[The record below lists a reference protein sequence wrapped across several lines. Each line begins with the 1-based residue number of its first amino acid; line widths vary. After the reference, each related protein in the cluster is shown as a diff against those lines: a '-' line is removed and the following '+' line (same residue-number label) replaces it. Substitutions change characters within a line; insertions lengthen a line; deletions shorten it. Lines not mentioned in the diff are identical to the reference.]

1 MRRRLLLSTLAV
13 AVVAILLLGIPLAY
27 IAHKL
32 VYEEAGRSL
41 DREASSI
48 AGRRRLPPGVPPAGH
63 RRGDR
68 AGVPRRHI
76 AITLPDGRTVTAGP
90 PRRGRVLSAAA
101 AHGAVRV
108 RVSRPEAQ
116 VRDEALRRLLLIV
129 SLALLGVAVTVG
141 LAMVQARRLTL
152 PLIDLAETAD
162 RLGSGNARPRPRRY
176 GIPEVDRVAEV
187 LDHSAVRITDL
198 LIASREFAS
207 DASHQ
212 LRTPLTALSMRLEEM
227 IEAADYPDVVR
238 EEGAAAVAQT
248 ERLVAV
254 VEQLLARARHDRTGG
269 AVPSPIDE
277 IIRQQV
283 EEWRPSFRKA
293 GRDVRIVGEQGLVG
307 MTNPEGLSQIIATL
321 LENSLMHGAGTV
333 TIHTKPGASS
343 VVVEIGDEGS
353 GIPSELE
360 PRIFERTVS
369 GGRGTGLGLYLAR
382 SLAVVDGGPAG
393 AHPGPSRGVRRV
405 PARGR
410 RGPAGRRTRRDRPR
424 LDLGVAPGSRRSA

>member
-27 IAHKL
+27 AAHKL
-32 VYEEAGRSL
+32 IYEEAGQSL
-41 DREASSI
+41 DREASAI
-48 AGRRRLPPGVPPAGH
+48 AGGVAYTLESRQPVTGAAIAREYPG
-63 RRGDR
+63 
-68 AGVPRRHI
+68 RHI
-76 AITLPDGRTVTAGP
+76 AVTLPGGAAVEAGP
-90 PRRGRVLSAAA
+90 RPRP
-101 AHGAVRV
+101 GARQLTATASGPGVRV
-108 RVSRPEAQ
+108 RLSRPASQLKDQE
-116 VRDEALRRLLLIV
+116 LRLLLFIG

-141 LAMVQARRLTL
+141 LAMVQARKLTL
-152 PLIDLAETAD
+152 PLRDLAETAD
-162 RLGSGNARPRPRRY
+162 RLGTGNARPRRRRY

-187 LDHSAVRITDL
+187 LDRSAVRIADL
-198 LIASREFAS
+198 LAASREFAS

-227 IEAADYPDVVR
+227 IDAADYPDVVR

-269 AVPSPIDE
+269 AVASPIDE

-283 EEWRPSFRKA
+283 EEWRPIFRRD

-307 MTNPEGLSQIIATL
+307 MTNPEGLSQIVATL
-321 LENSLMHGAGTV
+321 LDNSLMHGAGTV

-343 VVVEIGDEGS
+343 VVVEVGDEGA
-353 GIPSELE
+353 GIPPELE
-360 PRIFERTVS
+360 PRIFERSVS

-382 SLAVVDGGPAG
+382 SLAVVDGGRLELIQSRPAVF
-393 AHPGPSRGVRRV
+393 GVFLREAAEARLAGERV
-405 PARGR
+405 VL
-410 RGPAGRRTRRDRPR
+410 GPA
-424 LDLGVAPGSRRSA
+424 

>member
-13 AVVAILLLGIPLAY
+13 AVVALLLLGIPLAY
-27 IAHKL
+27 AAHKL

-48 AGRRRLPPGVPPAGH
+48 AGGVGYSLEAHQPVTGTVLAREYPG
-63 RRGDR
+63 
-68 AGVPRRHI
+68 RHVS
-76 AITLPDGRTVTAGP
+76 ITLPDGRTVTAGP
-90 PRRGRVLSAAA
+90 PARGRVLSATAT
-101 AHGAVRV
+101 HGRVRV

-116 VRDEALRRLLLIV
+116 IRDAALRLLLLV
-129 SLALLGVAVTVG
+129 GSLALLCVAVTVG
-141 LAMVQARRLTL
+141 LAMVQARKLTL
-152 PLIDLAETAD
+152 PLVDLAETAD

-187 LDHSAVRITDL
+187 LDRSAVRITDL
-198 LIASREFAS
+198 LVASREFAA

-238 EEGAAAVAQT
+238 EEGAAAVAQA

-277 IIRQQV
+277 IIAQQV

-293 GRDVRIVGEQGLVG
+293 GRDVRIIGEQGLVG
-307 MTNPEGLSQIIATL
+307 MTHPEGFSQIVATL
-321 LENSLMHGAGTV
+321 LENSLVHGAGTV

-343 VVVEIGDEGS
+343 VVVEVGDEGE
-353 GIPSELE
+353 GIPAGLE
-360 PRIFERTVS
+360 PRIFERSVS
-369 GGRGTGLGLYLAR
+369 GGHGTGLGLYLAR
-382 SLAVVDGGPAG
+382 SLAVVDGGRLELLHSRPAVF
-393 AHPGPSRGVRRV
+393 GVFLRQAAEVRLAAERV
-405 PARGR
+405 VM
-410 RGPAGRRTRRDRPR
+410 GPA
-424 LDLGVAPGSRRSA
+424 

>member
-13 AVVAILLLGIPLAY
+13 AVVALLLLGIPLAY
-27 IAHKL
+27 AAHKL

-48 AGRRRLPPGVPPAGH
+48 AGGVGYSLEARQPVTPAVLAREYPG
-63 RRGDR
+63 
-68 AGVPRRHI
+68 RHVS
-76 AITLPDGRTVTAGP
+76 ITLPDGRTLTAGP
-90 PRRGRVLSAAA
+90 QRRGRVLSSTAV
-101 AHGAVRV
+101 HGRVRV

-116 VRDEALRRLLLIV
+116 VRDAALRLLLLV
-129 SLALLGVAVTVG
+129 GSLALLGVAVTVC

-152 PLIDLAETAD
+152 PLVDLAETAD

-187 LDHSAVRITDL
+187 LDRSAVRITDL
-198 LIASREFAS
+198 LVASREFAA

-238 EEGAAAVAQT
+238 EEGAAALAQA

-277 IIRQQV
+277 IIAQQV

-293 GRDVRIVGEQGLVG
+293 GRDVRIIGEQGLVG
-307 MTNPEGLSQIIATL
+307 MTNPEGLSQIVATL
-321 LENSLMHGAGTV
+321 LENSLTHGAGIV

-343 VVVEIGDEGS
+343 VVVEVGDEGE

-360 PRIFERTVS
+360 PRIFERSVS
-369 GGRGTGLGLYLAR
+369 GGLGTGLGLYLAR
-382 SLAVVDGGPAG
+382 SLAVVDGGRLELIQSRPAVF
-393 AHPGPSRGVRRV
+393 GVFLRQAAEVRLAAERV
-405 PARGR
+405 VM
-410 RGPAGRRTRRDRPR
+410 GPA
-424 LDLGVAPGSRRSA
+424 

>member
-27 IAHKL
+27 AAHKL
-32 VYEEAGRSL
+32 IYEGAAQSL
-41 DREASSI
+41 DREASAI
-48 AGRRRLPPGVPPAGH
+48 AGGVAYTLESRQPVTGGAIAREYPG
-63 RRGDR
+63 
-68 AGVPRRHI
+68 RHI
-76 AITLPDGRTVTAGP
+76 AVTLPDGRAVEAGP
-90 PRRGRVLSAAA
+90 RPVPGARQLTAAA
-101 AHGAVRV
+101 SGQGVRV
-108 RVSRPEAQ
+108 RMSRPASQLKDQE
-116 VRDEALRRLLLIV
+116 LRLLLFIG

-141 LAMVQARRLTL
+141 LAMVQARKLTL
-152 PLIDLAETAD
+152 PLQDLAETAD
-162 RLGSGNARPRPRRY
+162 RLGTGNARPRRRRY

-187 LDHSAVRITDL
+187 LDRSAVRIADL
-198 LIASREFAS
+198 LASSREFAS

-269 AVPSPIDE
+269 AVASPIDD

-283 EEWRPSFRKA
+283 EEWRPIFRRD

-307 MTNPEGLSQIIATL
+307 MTNPEGLSQIVATL
-321 LENSLMHGAGTV
+321 LDNSLMHGAGTV

-343 VVVEIGDEGS
+343 VVVEVGDEGQ
-353 GIPSELE
+353 GIPPELE
-360 PRIFERTVS
+360 PRIFERSVS

-382 SLAVVDGGPAG
+382 SLAVVDGGRLELLQSRPAVF
-393 AHPGPSRGVRRV
+393 GVFLREAAEARLAGERV
-405 PARGR
+405 VL
-410 RGPAGRRTRRDRPR
+410 GPA
-424 LDLGVAPGSRRSA
+424 

>member
-13 AVVAILLLGIPLAY
+13 AVVALLLLGIPLAY
-27 IAHKL
+27 AAHKL

-48 AGRRRLPPGVPPAGH
+48 AGGVGYSLEARQPVTPAVLAREYPG
-63 RRGDR
+63 
-68 AGVPRRHI
+68 RHVS
-76 AITLPDGRTVTAGP
+76 ITLPDGRTLTAGP
-90 PRRGRVLSAAA
+90 QRRGRVLSATAA
-101 AHGAVRV
+101 QGRVRV

-116 VRDEALRRLLLIV
+116 VRDAALRLLLLV
-129 SLALLGVAVTVG
+129 GSLALLGVAVTVG

-152 PLIDLAETAD
+152 PLVDLAETAD

-187 LDHSAVRITDL
+187 LDRSAVRITDL
-198 LIASREFAS
+198 LVASREFAA

-227 IEAADYPDVVR
+227 IDAADYPDVVR
-238 EEGAAAVAQT
+238 EEGAAAVAQA

-277 IIRQQV
+277 IIAQQV

-293 GRDVRIVGEQGLVG
+293 GRDVRIIGEQGLVG
-307 MTNPEGLSQIIATL
+307 MTHPEGLSQIVATL
-321 LENSLMHGAGTV
+321 LENSLTHGAGTV

-343 VVVEIGDEGS
+343 VVVEVGDEGE

-360 PRIFERTVS
+360 PRIFERSVS

-382 SLAVVDGGPAG
+382 SLAVVDGGRLELIQSRPAVF
-393 AHPGPSRGVRRV
+393 GVFLRQAAEVRLAAERV
-405 PARGR
+405 VM
-410 RGPAGRRTRRDRPR
+410 GPA
-424 LDLGVAPGSRRSA
+424 

>member
-27 IAHKL
+27 IAHRL

-48 AGRRRLPPGVPPAGH
+48 AGGVGYRLESRLPVTGAEIAREFPG
-63 RRGDR
+63 
-68 AGVPRRHI
+68 RHI

-90 PRRGRVLSAAA
+90 SRRGRVLSAAA

-321 LENSLMHGAGTV
+321 LENSLVHGAGTV

-382 SLAVVDGGPAG
+382 SLAVVDGGRLELIQARPAVF
-393 AHPGPSRGVRRV
+393 GVFLREAAEARLAAERV
-405 PARGR
+405 VI
-410 RGPAGRRTRRDRPR
+410 GPA
-424 LDLGVAPGSRRSA
+424 

>member
-27 IAHKL
+27 AAHKL
-32 VYEEAGRSL
+32 IYEEAGQSL
-41 DREASSI
+41 DREASAI
-48 AGRRRLPPGVPPAGH
+48 AGGVAYTLESRQPVTGAAIAREYPG
-63 RRGDR
+63 
-68 AGVPRRHI
+68 RHI
-76 AITLPDGRTVTAGP
+76 AVTLPGGGAVEAGP
-90 PRRGRVLSAAA
+90 RPRP
-101 AHGAVRV
+101 GARQLTATASGQGVRV
-108 RVSRPEAQ
+108 RLSRPASQLKDQE
-116 VRDEALRRLLLIV
+116 LRLLLFIG

-141 LAMVQARRLTL
+141 LAMVQARKLTL
-152 PLIDLAETAD
+152 PLRDLAETAD
-162 RLGSGNARPRPRRY
+162 RLGTGNARPRRRRY

-187 LDHSAVRITDL
+187 LDRSAVRIADL
-198 LIASREFAS
+198 LAASREFAS

-269 AVPSPIDE
+269 AVASPIDD

-283 EEWRPSFRKA
+283 EEWRPIFRRD

-307 MTNPEGLSQIIATL
+307 MTNPEGLSQIVATL
-321 LENSLMHGAGTV
+321 LDNSLMHGAGTV

-343 VVVEIGDEGS
+343 VVVEVGDEGA
-353 GIPSELE
+353 GIPPELE
-360 PRIFERTVS
+360 PRIFERSVS

-382 SLAVVDGGPAG
+382 SLAVVDGGRLELIQSRPAVF
-393 AHPGPSRGVRRV
+393 GVFLREAAEARLAGERV
-405 PARGR
+405 VL
-410 RGPAGRRTRRDRPR
+410 GPA
-424 LDLGVAPGSRRSA
+424 

>member
-13 AVVAILLLGIPLAY
+13 AVVALLLLGIPLAY
-27 IAHKL
+27 AAHKL

-48 AGRRRLPPGVPPAGH
+48 AGGVGYSLEARQPVTPEVLAREYPG
-63 RRGDR
+63 
-68 AGVPRRHI
+68 RHVS
-76 AITLPDGRTVTAGP
+76 ITLPDGRTLAAGP
-90 PRRGRVLSAAA
+90 PRRGRVLSATAV
-101 AHGAVRV
+101 HGRVRV

-116 VRDEALRRLLLIV
+116 VRDAALRLLLLV
-129 SLALLGVAVTVG
+129 GSLALLGVAVTVG
-141 LAMVQARRLTL
+141 LAMVQARKLTL
-152 PLIDLAETAD
+152 PLVDLAETAD

-187 LDHSAVRITDL
+187 LDRSAVRITDL
-198 LIASREFAS
+198 LVASREFAA

-238 EEGAAAVAQT
+238 EEGAAAVAQA

-277 IIRQQV
+277 IIAQQV

-293 GRDVRIVGEQGLVG
+293 GRDVRIIGEQGLVG
-307 MTNPEGLSQIIATL
+307 MTHPEGLSQIVATL
-321 LENSLMHGAGTV
+321 LENSLTHGAGIV

-343 VVVEIGDEGS
+343 VVVEVGDEGE

-360 PRIFERTVS
+360 PRIFERSVS

-382 SLAVVDGGPAG
+382 SLAVVDGGRLELIQSRPAVF
-393 AHPGPSRGVRRV
+393 GVFLRQAAEVRLAAERV
-405 PARGR
+405 VM
-410 RGPAGRRTRRDRPR
+410 GPA
-424 LDLGVAPGSRRSA
+424 

>member
-27 IAHKL
+27 AAHKL
-32 VYEEAGRSL
+32 IYEEAGQSL
-41 DREASSI
+41 DREASAI
-48 AGRRRLPPGVPPAGH
+48 AGGVAYTLESRQPVTGAAIAREYPG
-63 RRGDR
+63 RY
-68 AGVPRRHI
+68 I
-76 AITLPDGRTVTAGP
+76 AVTLPGGAAVEAGP
-90 PRRGRVLSAAA
+90 RPRPGARQLTATAA
-101 AHGAVRV
+101 GQGVRV
-108 RVSRPEAQ
+108 RMSRPASQLKDQE
-116 VRDEALRRLLLIV
+116 LRLLLFIG

-141 LAMVQARRLTL
+141 LAMVQARKLTL
-152 PLIDLAETAD
+152 PLRDLAETAD
-162 RLGSGNARPRPRRY
+162 RLGTGNARPRRRRY

-187 LDHSAVRITDL
+187 LDRSAVRIADL
-198 LIASREFAS
+198 LAASREFAS

-238 EEGAAAVAQT
+238 EEGAAAVAQA

-269 AVPSPIDE
+269 AVASPIDD

-283 EEWRPSFRKA
+283 EEWRPIFRRD

-307 MTNPEGLSQIIATL
+307 MTNPEGLSQIVATL
-321 LENSLMHGAGTV
+321 LDNSLMHGAGTV

-343 VVVEIGDEGS
+343 VVVEVGDEGA
-353 GIPSELE
+353 GIPPELE
-360 PRIFERTVS
+360 PRIFERSVS

-382 SLAVVDGGPAG
+382 SLAVVDGGRLELLQSRPAVF
-393 AHPGPSRGVRRV
+393 GVFLREAAEARLAGERV
-405 PARGR
+405 VL
-410 RGPAGRRTRRDRPR
+410 GPA
-424 LDLGVAPGSRRSA
+424 

>member
-27 IAHKL
+27 LAHRL

-48 AGRRRLPPGVPPAGH
+48 AGGVGFSLESNRPVTGAVIAREYPGRSITV
-63 RRGDR
+63 
-68 AGVPRRHI
+68 
-76 AITLPDGRTVTAGP
+76 TLPDGRTVTGGP
-90 PRRGRVLSAAA
+90 GRHGRVLSAAA
-101 AHGAVRV
+101 SQGAVRV
-108 RVSRPEAQ
+108 RVSRPEPA
-116 VRDEALRRLLLIV
+116 VREDALRLILLVV

-238 EEGAAAVAQT
+238 EEGAAAVAQA
-248 ERLVAV
+248 ERLAAV

-269 AVPSPIDE
+269 AVPSPIDA
-277 IIRQQV
+277 IIAQQV

-293 GRDVRIVGEQGLVG
+293 ARDVRIVGEQGLVG
-307 MTNPEGLSQIIATL
+307 MTNPEGLSQIVATL
-321 LENSLMHGAGTV
+321 LENSLTHGAGTV

-343 VVVEIGDEGS
+343 VVVEIGDEGD

-360 PRIFERTVS
+360 PRIFERSVT

-382 SLAVVDGGPAG
+382 SLAVVDGGRLELLQARPAVF
-393 AHPGPSRGVRRV
+393 GVFLRQAAEARLAAERV
-405 PARGR
+405 VM
-410 RGPAGRRTRRDRPR
+410 GPA
-424 LDLGVAPGSRRSA
+424 

>member
-48 AGRRRLPPGVPPAGH
+48 AGGVGYRLESRLPVTGAEIAREFPG
-63 RRGDR
+63 
-68 AGVPRRHI
+68 RHI

-116 VRDEALRRLLLIV
+116 VRDEALRRLMLIV

-382 SLAVVDGGPAG
+382 SLAVVDGGRLELIQARPAVF
-393 AHPGPSRGVRRV
+393 GVFLREAAEARLAAERV
-405 PARGR
+405 VI
-410 RGPAGRRTRRDRPR
+410 GPA
-424 LDLGVAPGSRRSA
+424 